1 MWNDSRLFASFEGD
15 IQGAF
20 IFIHFLAHSFAS
32 VTCHFLKKPMVQSIN
47 QNRYF
52 WLGLM
57 IAVLGVYGYRMWHFF
72 PDQAPMDF
80 DPKALLPQVI
90 TKLVAFIA

>member
-32 VTCHFLKKPMVQSIN
+32 VTCHFLEKAHGSEYQSKSLLLAWTDDCCSG
-47 QNRYF
+47 RL
-52 WLGLM
+52 WLPHVAL
-57 IAVLGVYGYRMWHFF
+57 F

>member
-1 MWNDSRLFASFEGD
+1 
-15 IQGAF
+15 
-20 IFIHFLAHSFAS
+20 
-32 VTCHFLKKPMVQSIN
+32 MVQSIN

-90 TKLVAFIA
+90 KACRLHCLNQERQLPILR